1 MNKILFVIC
10 SLFFLLNSLTIINAE
25 SQLGKIEIVI
35 ENLKSNN
42 GVVRM
47 HLYDKSKAEFFP
59 RKTKLAF
66 SRKESKPVNKKARF
80 VIDSLPFG
88 EYAITTHH
96 DENNNRKIDKNFLG
110 LPNEGWGIS
119 NNPTV
124 VLSLPDF
131 EEAKVV
137 LNKKAITINI
147 KMNY

>member
-1 MNKILFVIC
+1 MNKMLFVIC
-10 SLFFLLNSLTIINAE
+10 SFFFLLNSFTIINAE
-25 SQLGKIEIVI
+25 SQYGKIEIVI
-35 ENLKSNN
+35 DNLKSND
-42 GVVRM
+42 GIIRL

-59 RKTKLAF
+59 RKTKLALA
-66 SRKESKPVNKKARF
+66 RKEIKPTNKKVRF
-80 VIDSLPFG
+80 VIDSLPLG

-110 LPNEGWGIS
+110 LLKEGWGIS

-137 LNKKAITINI
+137 LNKKNIQIHI

>member
-1 MNKILFVIC
+1 MNKMLFAILCIIFVFNT
-10 SLFFLLNSLTIINAE
+10 SSIIYSE
-25 SQLGKIEIVI
+25 SQFGKIEVIIDNLESNDGIVR
-35 ENLKSNN
+35 L
-42 GVVRM
+42 

-59 RKTKLAF
+59 KTPRKAF
-66 SRKESKPVNKKARF
+66 VRKENKPTDKKVRF

-124 VLSLPDF
+124 VLALPDF

-137 LNKKAITINI
+137 LNKNTITIHI
-147 KMNY
+147 V

>member
-47 HLYDKSKAEFFP
+47 HLYDKSKAKFFP
-59 RKTKLAF
+59 SKTKLAF
-66 SRKESKPVNKKARF
+66 ARKENKPINKKVRF
-80 VIDSLPFG
+80 VLDSLPFG

>member
-1 MNKILFVIC
+1 MNKMLFAILCIIFVFNTSGIVH
-10 SLFFLLNSLTIINAE
+10 SE
-25 SQLGKIEIVI
+25 SQFGKIEIVI
-35 ENLKSNN
+35 DNLKSND
-42 GVVRM
+42 GVVRL
-47 HLYDKSKAEFFP
+47 HLYDKSNAEFFP
-59 RKTKLAF
+59 RKTRKAF
-66 SRKESKPVNKKARF
+66 VRKENKPTEKKVRF

-137 LNKKAITINI
+137 LNKKTITIHI

>member
-1 MNKILFVIC
+1 MNKVLFVIC
-10 SLFFLLNSLTIINAE
+10 WFFLILHSTNIINAE
-25 SQLGKIEIVI
+25 SQLGKIEVVI
-35 ENLKSNN
+35 DNLKSND
-42 GVVRM
+42 GVVRL
-47 HLYDKSKAEFFP
+47 HLYDKSNAEFFP
-59 RKTKLAF
+59 RKTRKAF
-66 SRKESKPVNKKARF
+66 VRKENKPADKKVRF

-88 EYAITTHH
+88 EYALTTHH

-137 LNKKAITINI
+137 LNKKTITIHI